1 MKRLLMLLSFVAL
14 FNVAAKAQLTEKLP
28 EQRAAHATKALQ
40 KRLNLTADQATQ
52 VNAVFLT
59 QATRMDSLKTN
70 LSQDKKLNS
79 LTRRSIVLST
89 EKQVLDVLNDDQ
101 KKQFMAW
108 EQMKKDKRKQMKAQ
122 AAQPQ
127 S

>member
-1 MKRLLMLLSFVAL
+1 MKKLLALLSFIAL
-14 FNVAAKAQLTEKLP
+14 FNMAAKAQLTEKSP
-28 EQRAAHATKALQ
+28 EQRAAHITKALS
-40 KRLNLTADQATQ
+40 KRLNLTAAQATQ
-52 VNAVFLT
+52 VNTAFLS

-79 LTRRSIVLST
+79 LTRRSIVLAT
-89 EKQVLDVLNDDQ
+89 EKQVLSVLNDDQ

-108 EQMKKDKRKQMKAQ
+108 EQMKKDKHKQMKAQ
-122 AAQPQ
+122 AVQPQ